1 MTSMTSLFGRST
13 LYDMLTCLIPGY
25 CILFFLHFAQFI
37 REIVN
42 IDSTSIV
49 ITLFVLSYIVGLIY
63 KHLVFYFTDNEFRNN
78 PVNIRKAY
86 FLAEIQHKK
95 PIPLT
100 DNGLLETYYMAY
112 YNAVKENGNSSI
124 PTLEAQIAFLREIP
138 ILIILEIGTFVGNLA
153 YSDVHILKT
162 GDAFFLLFLYV
173 IYRIVPHVAEN
184 IQLRLHKLVW
194 EDDYFV
200 NKLNKKQKDK

>member
-1 MTSMTSLFGRST
+1 MTSLFGRST

-138 ILIILEIGTFVGNLA
+138 ILIILAPCLFRCSHSKNWRRILFVVFVCHIQNCPSCSRK
-153 YSDVHILKT
+153 YSTKASQTSL
-162 GDAFFLLFLYV
+162 G
-173 IYRIVPHVAEN
+173 R
-184 IQLRLHKLVW
+184 
-194 EDDYFV
+194 
-200 NKLNKKQKDK
+200 